1 MKVCKMWKG
10 CILKFQIQKT
20 TKNSGTIE
28 NVGSKLH
35 NLKLF
40 LNFKLKNQKK
50 ILGTYKN
57 VGSEVHILKVENE
70 KKKQKNVLAFY
81 TLWMILF
88 WLPKSEH

>member
-20 TKNSGTIE
+20 TKNSGTTE

-40 LNFKLKNQKK
+40 LNFKLKN
-50 ILGTYKN
+50 
-57 VGSEVHILKVENE
+57 
-70 KKKQKNVLAFY
+70 
-81 TLWMILF
+81 
-88 WLPKSEH
+88 